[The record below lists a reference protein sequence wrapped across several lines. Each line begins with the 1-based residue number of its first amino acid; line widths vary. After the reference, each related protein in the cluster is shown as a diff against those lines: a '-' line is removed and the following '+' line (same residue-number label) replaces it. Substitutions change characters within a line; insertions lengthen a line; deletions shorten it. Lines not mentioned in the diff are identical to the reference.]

1 MQRQQQVKR
10 QGQPQPQVVSDK
22 RGKQVAGLPRHSIIV
37 SRAQQNDSRSFV
49 KGPRSDPTVVLSFRP
64 SAGSLSLLC
73 LLTTV
78 LLSND
83 DNDDSGVGGD
93 GDIFDGDS
101 EGGEGGGRR

>member
-22 RGKQVAGLPRHSIIV
+22 RGKQVAGPPRHSIIV

-49 KGPRSDPTVVLSFRP
+49 KGPRSDPTVVLLFRP

-78 LLSND
+78 LLS
-83 DNDDSGVGGD
+83 NDDSGVGGD